1 MRHISRPY
9 GLRRQKIAAKYRKK
23 VVSVLLLCYT
33 MPKNER
39 KGESE
44 MLNEMLKK
52 KSSFA
57 RIGCIFRFRFGPD
70 F

>member
-1 MRHISRPY
+1 MRHISRLY

-39 KGESE
+39 KGESG
-44 MLNEMLKK
+44 MLKK